1 MVEHTSTPQNPNK
14 RQMKDKST
22 QHERLEQRQKH
33 CGGFMYR
40 LIDTWYHAD
49 ANNKLILEKAFK
61 DTAFDLT

>member
-1 MVEHTSTPQNPNK
+1 
-14 RQMKDKST
+14 MKDKST
-22 QHERLEQRQKH
+22 QHERLEQRQKT

-49 ANNKLILEKAFK
+49 GNNKRILEKAFK

>member
-1 MVEHTSTPQNPNK
+1 MNTNEIWKEGV
-14 RQMKDKST
+14 DKHIERKS
-22 QHERLEQRQKH
+22 QHERLAHRQTF

-49 ANNKLILEKAFK
+49 GNNKRILENAFK